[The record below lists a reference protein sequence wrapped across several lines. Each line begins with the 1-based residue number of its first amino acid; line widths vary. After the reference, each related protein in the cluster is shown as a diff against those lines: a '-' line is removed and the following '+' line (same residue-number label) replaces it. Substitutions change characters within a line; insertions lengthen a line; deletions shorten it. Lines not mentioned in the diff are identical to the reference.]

1 MMMTIIG
8 MNLVGGE
15 AKETIVMMNVVHVVV
30 TDIKK
35 RQDRNISP
43 AIII

>member
-8 MNLVGGE
+8 MNLVSGE

-30 TDIKK
+30 IDIKK
-35 RQDRNISP
+35 KGRTETSVLP
-43 AIII
+43 